1 MSSQAIFKSWKEGI
15 ILAEKNSIITKARR
29 IALAKLTA
37 GVIDTIPPVSFIA
50 LGDGGVNES
59 GEPIAPDV
67 EQEAL
72 THEVC
77 RYAVQ
82 KPVAFPVETTA
93 RFVIVIPEDE
103 QAKTKFSEMGL
114 VDTEGNFVAI
124 KTMYVKQKDDD
135 VEFSFTFD
143 MEF

>member
-1 MSSQAIFKSWKEGI
+1 M
-15 ILAEKNSIITKARR
+15 AEKNSIITKARR

-37 GVIDTIPPVSFIA
+37 GVIDTIPPVAFIA

-72 THEVC
+72 THEDG

>member
-1 MSSQAIFKSWKEGI
+1 M
-15 ILAEKNSIITKARR
+15 
-29 IALAKLTA
+29 
-37 GVIDTIPPVSFIA
+37 
-50 LGDGGVNES
+50 
-59 GEPIAPDV
+59 
-67 EQEAL
+67 
-72 THEVC
+72 
-77 RYAVQ
+77 
-82 KPVAFPVETTA
+82 ETTA

>member
-1 MSSQAIFKSWKEGI
+1 M
-15 ILAEKNSIITKARR
+15 AEKNSIITKARR

-103 QAKTKFSEMGL
+103 QAKTKFSEKSL
-114 VDTEGNFVAI
+114 EQNI
-124 KTMYVKQKDDD
+124 I
-135 VEFSFTFD
+135 
-143 MEF
+143 

>member
-1 MSSQAIFKSWKEGI
+1 MEGRDYFGGEKQHHYKSAADCAGQI
-15 ILAEKNSIITKARR
+15 NGRR
-29 IALAKLTA
+29 K
-37 GVIDTIPPVSFIA
+37 
-50 LGDGGVNES
+50 
-59 GEPIAPDV
+59 
-67 EQEAL
+67 
-72 THEVC
+72 
-77 RYAVQ
+77 

>member
-1 MSSQAIFKSWKEGI
+1 MQAPAPSAVNPRPQW
-15 ILAEKNSIITKARR
+15 
-29 IALAKLTA
+29 ALASIYATPMWRSSPIVSISGPMA
-37 GVIDTIPPVSFIA
+37 PTIPPVAFIA